1 MVDMSEKD
9 IRAIMTGFVQG
20 EVLEELYSNAYC
32 FVLPSDIE
40 GMALG
45 LLEAMSYGN
54 CCIASNIPENTEV
67 AEDHALYFE
76 KGNERDLQKR
86 LEEVLAHP
94 EQTQRAHQEN
104 ADFICGKYN
113 WDRVT
118 EQTLHLYQHVLKAR
132 ENQK

>member
-1 MVDMSEKD
+1 MLQ
-9 IRAIMTGFVQG
+9 AIF
-20 EVLEELYSNAYC
+20 
-32 FVLPSDIE
+32 
-40 GMALG
+40 
-45 LLEAMSYGN
+45 
-54 CCIASNIPENTEV
+54 PENTEV

-76 KGNERDLQKR
+76 SGMKEICEAFGGSAGASGTDGRKHIR
-86 LEEVLAHP
+86 K
-94 EQTQRAHQEN
+94 N

>member
-1 MVDMSEKD
+1 MIAGGSSHSQEYVQEMVDLAAKD
-9 IRAIMTGFVQG
+9 SRVIMTGFVQG

-76 KGNERDLQKR
+76 REMKE
-86 LEEVLAHP
+86 
-94 EQTQRAHQEN
+94 
-104 ADFICGKYN
+104 ICRNVWRKCWRIRN
-113 WDRVT
+113 RRRKHIRKM
-118 EQTLHLYQHVLKAR
+118 QTLSA
-132 ENQK
+132 ENITGIG